1 MRNAIW
7 LFVVA
12 FVVLITFLPSYR
24 KMQDLK
30 NINLQ
35 YQAQI
40 EDLKEN
46 QVRLV
51 EELRRLEDDPEYM
64 EKIGREEMGL
74 IRKGEVIYRVVPE

>member
-12 FVVLITFLPSYR
+12 LVVLITFLPSYR

>member
-35 YQAQI
+35 YQTQI

>member
-12 FVVLITFLPSYR
+12 LVVLITFLPSYR

-35 YQAQI
+35 YQSQI
-40 EDLKEN
+40 EELKES
-46 QVRLV
+46 QVRLA
-51 EELRRLEDDPEYM
+51 EELRRLEDDPEYL

>member
-74 IRKGEVIYRVVPE
+74 IRKGEMIYRVVPE

>member
-12 FVVLITFLPSYR
+12 LVVLITFLPSYR

-35 YQAQI
+35 YQTQI

-74 IRKGEVIYRVVPE
+74 IRKGEMIYRVVPE

>member
-40 EDLKEN
+40 EYLKEN

-74 IRKGEVIYRVVPE
+74 IRKGEMIYRVVPE

>member
-12 FVVLITFLPSYR
+12 LVVLITFLPSYR

-35 YQAQI
+35 YQTQI